1 MLREVCGMA
10 IKLVIADDH
19 RLILQALRRA
29 LGALDEIEIVG
40 EAQKGS
46 QVVPLVRQTNP
57 DLVLLDIRMPEL
69 DGLACIDRIRSAA
82 PTVGVVVLSAT
93 TSPEHVEAARSR
105 GARAYV
111 AKSVDPL
118 ELPTILRNAAAN
130 VPFSVVGIDDG
141 AAVGAAAELTD
152 RETDLLKALA
162 RGLSN
167 RLIGKEFWI
176 TEQTVKFH
184 LTNIYRKLGVVNR
197 TEAVRYAYTHGI
209 AQTYAREPLGGEL
222 LTA

>member
-1 MLREVCGMA
+1 MP

-29 LGALDEIEIVG
+29 LGSVDGIEIVG

-46 QVVPLVRQTNP
+46 QVLPLVRQTNP
-57 DLVLLDIRMPEL
+57 DLVLMDIRMPEL

-82 PTVGVVVLSAT
+82 PAVGVVVLSAST
-93 TSPEHVEAARSR
+93 GPEQVDAARAR

-111 AKSVDPL
+111 AKSVDPQ
-118 ELPTILRNAAAN
+118 ELPAVLRAAAAN
-130 VPFSVVGIDDG
+130 APFTVVGIDSG
-141 AAVGAAAELTD
+141 PTVEGPVSELTD
-152 RETDLLKALA
+152 RETDLLRALA
-162 RGLSN
+162 QGLSN
-167 RLIGKEFWI
+167 RRIGKEFWI

-197 TEAVRYAYTHGI
+197 TEAVRFAYTHGI
-209 AQTYAREPLGGEL
+209 AQAYAREPVEAEL
-222 LTA
+222 LSV

>member
-1 MLREVCGMA
+1 MTVR
-10 IKLVIADDH
+10 LVIADDH

-29 LGALDEIEIVG
+29 LASLDDIEIVG
-40 EAQKGS
+40 EAHKGS
-46 QVVPLVRQTNP
+46 QVLPLVLQTRP

-69 DGLACIDRIRSAA
+69 DGLACIDRVRTGA

-93 TSPEHVEAARSR
+93 ASPEHVEAARVR

-111 AKSVDPL
+111 SKSVDPL

-130 VPFSVVGIDDG
+130 APFYVVGVDD
-141 AAVGAAAELTD
+141 AAAGGAGADLTG
-152 RETDLLKALA
+152 REVDLLKALA
-162 RGLSN
+162 QGLSN
-167 RLIGKEFWI
+167 RRIAKEFWI

-209 AQTYAREPLGGEL
+209 ADAYAEDRLIGEL
-222 LTA
+222 LPA